1 MCLGIPMQI
10 VEIMPPFRATV
21 EVKGVQRAVSIAL
34 IADED
39 LKIGD
44 WLMIHIGNAI
54 AKLDENSANETLEV
68 LEELSRLT

>member
-21 EVKGVQRAVSIAL
+21 ETQGVRRAVSIAL

-39 LKIGD
+39 LKVGD
-44 WLMIHIGNAI
+44 WLMIHIGSAI
-54 AKLDENSANETLEV
+54 AKLDEDSARDTLELLDEV
-68 LEELSRLT
+68 NRLT

>member
-1 MCLGIPMQI
+1 MQI

-21 EVKGVQRAVSIAL
+21 EAKGVQRAVSIAL

-54 AKLDENSANETLEV
+54 AKLDEDSAHETLDV
-68 LEELSRLT
+68 LEELSQLT

>member
-21 EVKGVQRAVSIAL
+21 EIQGVQRAVSIAL

>member
-21 EVKGVQRAVSIAL
+21 EAKGVQRAVSIAL

-54 AKLDENSANETLEV
+54 AKLDEDSAHEKLDV
-68 LEELSRLT
+68 LEELSQLT

>member
-21 EVKGVQRAVSIAL
+21 ETRGVRRAVSIAL

-39 LKIGD
+39 LKVGD
-44 WLMIHIGNAI
+44 WLMIHIGSAI
-54 AKLDENSANETLEV
+54 ARLDEDSARDTLELLDEV
-68 LEELSRLT
+68 NRLT

>member
-68 LEELSRLT
+68 LEELSKLS

>member
-1 MCLGIPMQI
+1 MCLGIPMQV

-21 EVKGVQRAVSIAL
+21 ETKGVQREVSIAL

-54 AKLDENSANETLEV
+54 AKLDEDSARETLDV
-68 LEELSRLT
+68 LEELSQQT

>member
-1 MCLGIPMQI
+1 
-10 VEIMPPFRATV
+10 
-21 EVKGVQRAVSIAL
+21 
-34 IADED
+34 

-54 AKLDENSANETLEV
+54 AKLDEDSANETLEV

>member
-10 VEIMPPFRATV
+10 VKIDPPFRATV
-21 EVKGVQRAVSIAL
+21 ETKGVQREVSIAL

-39 LKIGD
+39 LQIGD

-54 AKLDENSANETLEV
+54 AKLDEDSARETLDV
-68 LEELSRLT
+68 LEELSQQR

>member
-21 EVKGVQRAVSIAL
+21 ETRGVQRSVSIAL
-34 IADED
+34 VADED

-44 WLMIHIGNAI
+44 WLMIHIGSAI
-54 AKLDENSANETLEV
+54 SKLDEDSAFETLELLDEV
-68 LEELSRLT
+68 NRLT

>member
-1 MCLGIPMQI
+1 MQI

-21 EVKGVQRAVSIAL
+21 ETKGVQRLVSIAL

-39 LKIGD
+39 LKVGD
-44 WLMIHIGNAI
+44 WLMIHIGSAI
-54 AKLDENSANETLEV
+54 AKLDEDSARDTLDV

>member
-21 EVKGVQRAVSIAL
+21 ETKGVRREVSIAL

-39 LKIGD
+39 LKAGD
-44 WLMIHIGNAI
+44 WLMIHVGSAI
-54 AKLDENSANETLEV
+54 AKLDEDSARDTLEL
-68 LEELSRLT
+68 LEEVSRLQ

>member
-21 EVKGVQRAVSIAL
+21 EIQGVQRAVSIAL

-39 LKIGD
+39 LKVGD
-44 WLMIHIGNAI
+44 WLMIHVGSAI
-54 AKLDENSANETLEV
+54 AKLDEDSARETLDV
-68 LEELSRLT
+68 LEELSKLT

>member
-1 MCLGIPMQI
+1 MQI

-21 EVKGVQRAVSIAL
+21 ETKGVTRAVSIAL

-39 LKIGD
+39 LKVGD

-54 AKLDENSANETLEV
+54 AKLDEDSAHETLDV
-68 LEELSRLT
+68 LEELSQQI

>member
-21 EVKGVQRAVSIAL
+21 EIKGVQRTVSIAL

-54 AKLDENSANETLEV
+54 AKLDEGSARETLDV
-68 LEELSRLT
+68 LEELSDLT

>member
-1 MCLGIPMQI
+1 MQI

-21 EVKGVQRAVSIAL
+21 ETQGVRRQVSIAL

-39 LKIGD
+39 LRIGD
-44 WLMIHIGNAI
+44 WLMIHVGSAI
-54 AKLDENSANETLEV
+54 AKLDEDSARETLEV